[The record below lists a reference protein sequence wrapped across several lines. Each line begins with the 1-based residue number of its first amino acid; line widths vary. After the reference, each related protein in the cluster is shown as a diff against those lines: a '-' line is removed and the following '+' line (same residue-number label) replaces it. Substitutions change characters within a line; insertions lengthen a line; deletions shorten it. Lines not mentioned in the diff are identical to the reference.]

1 MPKTVK
7 YVLITIG
14 SILILGVLVAA
25 YVLGAS
31 RRTPLKCTGL
41 RVEISDSTTIR
52 FISGT
57 DVRKWLD
64 MEYGNYS
71 GIHPDSIDLARIERI
86 IDGKSAILKSQAFTT
101 RDGFLNIKVSQRTPV
116 LRLQMK
122 DGGCYVDGDGYIFP
136 LQAGFSSRVPVI
148 DGEIPLT
155 VGSGYMGILE
165 KESEREWLEKAMEM
179 ISFMEGSKEWREKFV
194 QITVLKGGDFVLVPR
209 KGRERFLFGQ
219 PEEIEKKFGK
229 IARYY
234 SNILPEKGS
243 VYTSINVKFDEQII
257 CR

>member
-1 MPKTVK
+1 MQKTVK
-7 YVLITIG
+7 Y
-14 SILILGVLVAA
+14 ILISIGAFLILSVLVAA

-41 RVEISDSTTIR
+41 RVEISDSTTNR
-52 FISGT
+52 FISRA

-64 MEYGNYS
+64 REYGNYT

-122 DGGCYVDGDGYIFP
+122 DGGLYVDRDGYIFP
-136 LQAGFSSRVPVI
+136 LQAGHSSRVPVI

-155 VGSGYMGILE
+155 VGSGYEGVPE
-165 KESEREWLEKAMEM
+165 KEAERVWLEKALEM
-179 ISFMEGSKEWREKFV
+179 ISFMEGNKEWKEKFV
-194 QITVLKGGDFVLVPR
+194 QITVCKGGDFVLVPR
-209 KGRERFLFGQ
+209 KGKERFLFGQ
-219 PEEIEKKFGK
+219 PEDIERKFGK
-229 IARYY
+229 IVKYY

-243 VYTSINVKFDEQII
+243 VYTSVNIKFDDQIV